1 MARNLIV
8 GDCIDAVLQMRG
20 RPPLPRIHWGGSGQA
35 APHVHGTVRGGA
47 EETKTET
54 SESEAEMERKKV
66 NLWEMLDEGASTT
79 NTDGGDWVFIE
90 GAEGPSADLVNGY
103 YDGVLSVR
111 GNGAV
116 SSF

>member
-1 MARNLIV
+1 M
-8 GDCIDAVLQMRG
+8 
-20 RPPLPRIHWGGSGQA
+20 
-35 APHVHGTVRGGA
+35 
-47 EETKTET
+47 EEGER
-54 SESEAEMERKKV
+54 EA
-66 NLWEMLDEGASTT
+66 
-79 NTDGGDWVFIE
+79 NTDSGDWVFIE